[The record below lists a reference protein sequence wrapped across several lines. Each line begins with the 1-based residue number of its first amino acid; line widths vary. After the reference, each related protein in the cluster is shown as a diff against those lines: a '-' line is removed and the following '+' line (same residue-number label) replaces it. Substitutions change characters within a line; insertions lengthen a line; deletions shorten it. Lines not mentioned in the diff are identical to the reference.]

1 MVPIQAI
8 RNGKVVDLRTGDL
21 YSDIAQICQE
31 HRLTHR
37 ALAFGLLLFNLKNPQ
52 IYKILNDKAY
62 WTALDVTSGNYISL
76 FYVKQQDNYFGQD
89 LIESDR
95 VERRGLHE
103 LQGGPDLVPIIKNHL
118 NLDEKINYPAVLFFQ
133 VHEGLMTDYFLVSL
147 DERNV
152 EDSFWELQTY
162 IQKAVDELEAVKKE
176 NFGNSREIFELLKSG
191 VKYQRLKRKI
201 FKTTQKFPVQLFL
214 GWLTGK
220 V

>member
-1 MVPIQAI
+1 MVPIKAI
-8 RNGKVVDLRTGDL
+8 RNGQVEDLRTGEL
-21 YSDIAQICQE
+21 YLDISQICDE

-52 IYKILNDKAY
+52 IYKILDDKAY
-62 WTALDVTSGNYISL
+62 WTALDVTSGRYISL
-76 FYVKQQDNYFGQD
+76 FYIKQEDNYFGQD
-89 LIESDR
+89 LLESDGA
-95 VERRGLHE
+95 ERRGLHE
-103 LQGGPDLVPIIKNHL
+103 LKTGQDLLPIIKNHL
-118 NLDEKINYPAVLFFQ
+118 KLDEKINYPAVLFFQ

-162 IQKAVDELEAVKKE
+162 IQKAVNELESVKKE
-176 NFGNSREIFELLKSG
+176 NFGNSKEIFELLKFG
-191 VKYQRLKRKI
+191 VKNERLKRKI
-201 FKTTQKFPVQLFL
+201 FKATQKFPVQLFL